1 MSAFKK
7 LKSYLFLFILLYL
20 FSISAIWA
28 RAGGGGGGGGHSGG
42 SHSSS
47 FGGSYGGSHSGTGYN
62 SGGGS
67 SLSSILIF
75 VGIFILLAYFQ
86 SKQKLN
92 KSSSDNERDSTPDIG
107 NSGRSRSPLDP
118 ELFQKI
124 SYAFINIQKSWSE
137 KDLPYMRR
145 FITDGVYQ
153 RFNAQFT
160 MMNLL
165 NQANVI
171 SNIRI
176 LNISKIQSRNDGN
189 YEVIDV
195 RINAYAEDQFVSP
208 KYPNLN
214 SPGNAE
220 EFVEYWSFIR
230 RLDYKVGSDI
240 YHSELCPKCAAPL
253 QGKLIESAQCP
264 HCQTYLNNGEYDW
277 VLAEIVQE
285 ENYQEDQLVSI
296 PAKVT
301 ESIPDFTQKLIEDK
315 ASNAFMQ
322 ILIATAE
329 RNEAPLARFSSSEA
343 FFKFKKVM
351 RVTNVL
357 YDRLFLNSVT
367 IKDISVKENICFI
380 NIDIVFSCRRVRLK
394 NDEAFLL
401 DGDIRENNT
410 VLTFMR
416 ELGGAKTSGSIY
428 ANSCSH
434 CGAAQK
440 DSLAS
445 TCAYCNQPLNDPKT
459 EWVVDQLELMN

>member
-1 MSAFKK
+1 MSTNKK

-28 RAGGGGGGGGHSGG
+28 RAGGGGGGSHSGG

-47 FGGSYGGSHSGTGYN
+47 HSSSYGGSYGGSYGRAGYN

-67 SLSSILIF
+67 SLFSIVIF
-75 VGIFILLAYFQ
+75 LGIFILLAYFQ

-92 KSSSDNERDSTPDIG
+92 KKSSDNEGDSSLNIG
-107 NSGRSRSPLDP
+107 NSGGSRSPLDP
-118 ELFQKI
+118 DLLQKV
-124 SYAFINIQKSWSE
+124 SYAFMNIQKSWSE
-137 KDLPYMRR
+137 KDLPHMRR
-145 FITDGVYQ
+145 YITDGVYQ

-165 NQANVI
+165 NQTNAI

-264 HCQTYLNNGEYDW
+264 YCQTYLNNGEYDW

-285 ENYQEDQLVSI
+285 ENYQEDQLLSI
-296 PAKVT
+296 PEKVT
-301 ESIPDFTQKLIEDK
+301 ESISNFTQKLIEDK

-343 FFKFKKVM
+343 FLKFKKVM
-351 RVTNVL
+351 SATNIL

-367 IKDISVKENICFI
+367 IYLNL
-380 NIDIVFSCRRVRLK
+380 NY
-394 NDEAFLL
+394 
-401 DGDIRENNT
+401 
-410 VLTFMR
+410 MR
-416 ELGGAKTSGSIY
+416 I
-428 ANSCSH
+428 
-434 CGAAQK
+434 
-440 DSLAS
+440 
-445 TCAYCNQPLNDPKT
+445 
-459 EWVVDQLELMN
+459 